1 MSRRIQTVPE
11 LIKHFG
17 GPTALARLLGTYV
30 QMANI
35 WGRKGYIPAHHY
47 KRHKRL
53 LKQADP
59 RLEVSD
65 DLWGWLEPAE

>member
-1 MSRRIQTVPE
+1 VSRRINTVPE
-11 LIKHFG
+11 LIQHFG
-17 GPTALARLLGTYV
+17 GPNKLARVCGTYV
-30 QMANI
+30 QHVDH
-35 WGRKGYIPAHHY
+35 WRRKNYIPAHYY